1 MISRQARRAFLRVLA
16 FALLLNGPVLSP
28 ASASQSKSAY
38 FGPICIWVFE
48 LSGSS
53 NVKTRND
60 LAERVA
66 SAVRVKVEQRE
77 IVRKYAR
84 KVWADVDCIKVD
96 QPGFDG
102 QLTMQLTVKRQTT
115 IIDGGNQNVVVA
127 SGTSPDGLFQD
138 REVLPEI
145 IIQSA
150 AIADDAVSDALVKFV
165 DRTVVA
171 TLPRP

>member
-1 MISRQARRAFLRVLA
+1 M
-16 FALLLNGPVLSP
+16 
-28 ASASQSKSAY
+28 
-38 FGPICIWVFE
+38 
-48 LSGSS
+48 
-53 NVKTRND
+53 KTRND

-96 QPGFDG
+96 QPGFDR

-115 IIDGGNQNVVVA
+115 IIDGSNQNLVVA

-138 REVLPEI
+138 REVQPEI

-150 AIADDAVSDALVKFV
+150 AITDDAVLDALVKFV
-165 DRTVVA
+165 DHTVVA